1 MRGLIIGRVVGNV
14 VCTQKDP
21 VLTGRK
27 MLLIQPID
35 IKTLAEVGGMFVALD
50 GVGAGDTE
58 LVMVVGGSSARMA
71 EGMDKTPV
79 DRTIIGIVDS
89 IEILGET
96 VFFKSQA

>member
-1 MRGLIIGRVVGNV
+1 MIIGRIVGNV

-21 VLTGRK
+21 LLVGRK
-27 MLLIQPID
+27 MLIVQPLD
-35 IKTLAEVGGMFVALD
+35 LRTLEDTGGLFVALD

-71 EGMDKTPV
+71 DGMAQTPV
-79 DRTIIGIVDS
+79 DRSIIGIVDS

-96 VFFKSQA
+96 VFSKAR